1 MEVWPVLTMIA
12 ARGAKKRAARGGK
25 YDTLGVTD
33 RSNCLSNQLLYITKG
48 FLLIWVSGPLLKR
61 APNLNIVQYL
71 TEFNYKRL

>member
-33 RSNCLSNQLLYITKG
+33 RSNCLSNQLLYIPEG
-48 FLLIWVSGPLLKR
+48 FSPDLG
-61 APNLNIVQYL
+61 
-71 TEFNYKRL
+71 